1 MTPRACIDVMPDQ
14 KCDNM
19 ITKGTRWADEFS
31 MSAAEGKRLESAEEC
46 IQRFTDIAEADG
58 CCGG

>member
-1 MTPRACIDVMPDQ
+1 
-14 KCDNM
+14 
-19 ITKGTRWADEFS
+19 

-46 IQRFTDIAEADG
+46 IQRFTDIVQEDG